1 MVVPVVEFLKSGGKG
16 KESLLGDLLLQFQP
30 QVGCWFLDLV
40 DSMDLE
46 DWVDLVHSVH
56 SVDSVDSVDLINLVN
71 YQWQYW

>member
-16 KESLLGDLLLQFQP
+16 KENLLEYLLLQFQP
-30 QVGCWFLDLV
+30 QVGCWFWDLV

-46 DWVDLVHSVH
+46 DSVDLVHPVH
-56 SVDSVDSVDLINLVN
+56 SVDLIYLVN

>member
-16 KESLLGDLLLQFQP
+16 KENLLQNLLLQFQP

-46 DWVDLVHSVH
+46 DSVH
-56 SVDSVDSVDLINLVN
+56 LEDLINLVN